1 VCVDGNNTG
10 SGNDI
15 DTVLIAVVRTMRERN
30 LSSRS
35 LLHATREEY
44 VTRHLLDGRIIYCD
58 YRYDILQSSN
68 ILWHFQIVCL
78 LQTWTQNSAGWG
90 VKGEGYEE

>member
-1 VCVDGNNTG
+1 LFVCVDGSNTG

-30 LSSRS
+30 VSSRS

-68 ILWHFQIVCL
+68 ILWHFQIVYL
-78 LQTWTQNSAGWG
+78 LQT
-90 VKGEGYEE
+90 